1 MTDCEYISMVK
12 STIVR
17 SERASWLL
25 PIIRAGNRAPGRA
38 GRSIILANR
47 DPDERGR

>member
-17 SERASWLL
+17 SQRPSWLV
-25 PIIRAGNRAPGRA
+25 PIIRAGNRALSALAPRLAALRA
-38 GRSIILANR
+38 
-47 DPDERGR
+47 